1 LLCGQTCLR
10 IQASFFYWEVF
21 VGRVFLL
28 CAGLWRDGEKV
39 VFVCERRTN
48 VRGTAEGVAKALFPR
63 DDWLEGPVNSGFPF
77 RRERDSLAIT
87 RTQLQASRKHTS
99 GTQSQ

>member
-1 LLCGQTCLR
+1 ML
-10 IQASFFYWEVF
+10 EVF
-21 VGRVFLL
+21 VLS
-28 CAGLWRDGEKV
+28 AGLWRDGEKV

-87 RTQLQASRKHTS
+87 RKPVESTPQEHRVNDRRGWRWHLRR
-99 GTQSQ
+99 GPRI